1 MQEDLPMKNCE
12 KIEDNQIK
20 SAAKKG
26 SAKITWLIMLCW
38 LVYTCSYI
46 GKLSYSANIRQI
58 EDLFFLR
65 HGESGTVSTFFFFA
79 YGAGQIING
88 LLCKKYPLRYVVFG
102 ALILSSATNLAI
114 PFITA
119 DTFFLMKF
127 LWLLNGL
134 ALSVLWPSLIRLL
147 SETLEKKDLDRAVVI
162 MGTTVATG
170 TLLVYG
176 MSALFTALKIFK
188 TTFFVAAAL
197 IPVISVV
204 WLLAYPKL
212 VQKPQKE
219 EIHIPL
225 AADVKE
231 KKNPLA
237 AGLVFFLGLM
247 AFCAIVN
254 NLVKDGLTTWTPEI
268 LGELYGIPGWTSIL
282 LTMLLPLLAIFG
294 TVVAT
299 ILHKKIKN
307 FHTINGVLFGTSGLL
322 IGVVLCFLSVSTVII
337 EIAVPVTVAAFAI
350 VSCLM
355 AGVNNVITSMVPLY
369 MKEKVGNS
377 GMLAGI
383 LNGFCYLGSTISS
396 YGLGTVADHLGWKA
410 VFILFLALCG
420 AAMLVGFGYA
430 IVHACMRKKN
440 K

>member
-1 MQEDLPMKNCE
+1 MQNELTENVGESQKQ
-12 KIEDNQIK
+12 NQIV
-20 SAAKKG
+20 SVKKRG
-26 SAKITWLIMLCW
+26 VVKATWLIILCW

-46 GKLSYSANIRQI
+46 GKLSYSANISQI
-58 EDLFFLR
+58 EELFSLR

-88 LLCKKYPLRYVVFG
+88 LLCKKYPLRYVIFG
-102 ALILSSATNLAI
+102 ALLVSSATNLAI

-147 SETLEKKDLDRAVVI
+147 SETLDKKDLNRAVVV

-170 TLLVYG
+170 TFLVYA
-176 MSALFTALKIFK
+176 MSALFTALKVFK
-188 TTFFVAAAL
+188 ITFFVAATL
-197 IPVISVV
+197 IPTIATI
-204 WLLAYPKL
+204 WMFAYPKL
-212 VQKPQKE
+212 VEKTQKE
-219 EIHIPL
+219 EEIPL
-225 AADVKE
+225 VDGVKRE
-231 KKNPLA
+231 KRPLA
-237 AGLVFFLGLM
+237 AGLIVFLVFA
-247 AFCAIVN
+247 AFCAVAN

-268 LGELYGIPGWTSIL
+268 LDEVYGLPNWTSIL

-294 TVVAT
+294 TVVVTA
-299 ILHKKIKN
+299 IHKKIKD
-307 FHTINGVLFGTSGLL
+307 FHAINGLLFGASGAL
-322 IGVVLCFLSVSTVII
+322 IGVVLGFLSTDL
-337 EIAVPVTVAAFAI
+337 VPVTVAAFAI

-355 AGVNNVITSMVPLY
+355 AGVNNVITSMIPLY

-396 YGLGTVADHLGWKA
+396 YGLGMVADHFGWKA
-410 VFILFLALCG
+410 VFILFLVLCG
-420 AAMLVGFGYA
+420 AATLLGFGYA
-430 IVHACMRKKN
+430 IVHACIQKKN